1 MSTKYITVI
10 WIMRS
15 EIWSKSFQFYI
26 ENSLSIRFRNTL
38 TVSCERKIVT
48 NRNLKKIKSEDLVS
62 VIQHTMVRGLPI
74 FIYPIEL
81 LKIETRTYFT
91 YDTAVIIF

>member
-1 MSTKYITVI
+1 
-10 WIMRS
+10 MRS

-38 TVSCERKIVT
+38 SVMWTQNSNESQFK
-48 NRNLKKIKSEDLVS
+48 KKIKSEDLVS